1 MRTSLIALAATLAAA
16 APAFAQST
24 DQSTGWTPS
33 EIVVTAREDGGYA
46 AVDAATL
53 RTPVPIQQTPQSVQ
67 VLNRTLIVEQD
78 LTTLSDALRNIS
90 GVVPAQPS
98 EAVLVNPIVRGF
110 ESEIYLDG
118 LALYGD
124 TAASDPSSLIGVE
137 RIEVAKGPTSQLF
150 GGGTGAP
157 VGGLINMVSARP
169 QADAF
174 IRASFRTGSFG
185 TIQPSVDV
193 NQPLGPNVAIRFA
206 GEYLDST
213 DAVDAVTNERLT
225 LAPSLRIGFS
235 DTSLI
240 VGVKYNRFK
249 QLEYSGIPFAMAGAP
264 GVDPYHFSGAKDA
277 PKTEIEN
284 LALTAVFTHRLS
296 DKVTTKV
303 QVRNYQSRFD
313 EYGSFPYLA
322 FYPPAGTVYP
332 IITGYLPVKV
342 DEWSFDGSLT
352 ATFSTGSIDHVVIA
366 GAQYDFVDYDGAMG
380 FNFLP
385 VGLLDYADPHSD
397 VPFGP
402 TTFATDKFVNAYR
415 TLGFYAQD
423 QMTIGGRIH
432 VLAGLR
438 FSRLE
443 TTESLNGFSSP
454 RHSFTRIDPRLGV
467 TIDMVEGV
475 SLFAGYATGSRLSVF
490 FNPLAVPT
498 SPETSESVEGG
509 FKFGLKQLGLSG
521 TVAVYRQH
529 RNNVPLTDPF
539 FVTRQVGQQRAQG
552 LEADLIW
559 EPSKNFSLLA
569 SYAYTDA
576 KVTRDQFT
584 PANIGQRLSR
594 VPEHGGRIAVR
605 YRFAEGPLR
614 GFGIGTGMTAASGSE
629 VTLPNSVKTKG
640 YTVFDAQASYEM
652 GPFRIGVSVSNIF
665 DRTYFSPY
673 QYLGQ
678 PVVRPGAPRSAF
690 VTLGVNF

>member
-1 MRTSLIALAATLAAA
+1 M
-16 APAFAQST
+16 
-24 DQSTGWTPS
+24 
-33 EIVVTAREDGGYA
+33 
-46 AVDAATL
+46 
-53 RTPVPIQQTPQSVQ
+53 
-67 VLNRTLIVEQD
+67 LNRTLIDEQD

-110 ESEIYLDG
+110 EAEIYLDG

-157 VGGLINMVSARP
+157 VGGLINIVSAGPR
-169 QADAF
+169 ADASY
-174 IRASFRTGSFG
+174 RVGLRTGSFG
-185 TIQPSVDV
+185 TVQPAIDI
-193 NQPLGPNVAIRFA
+193 NQPLGSHAAIRIA
-206 GEYLDST
+206 GEYLDAR
-213 DAVDAVTNERLT
+213 DAIDAVTNERLT
-225 LAPSLRIGFS
+225 LAPSLRIGFG
-235 DTSLI
+235 DTSFV
-240 VGVKYNRFK
+240 VGAKYNRFK

-264 GVDPYHFSGAKDA
+264 GVDPFHFSGAKDA

-284 LALTAVFTHRLS
+284 LSLTGVFTHRIS
-296 DKVTTKV
+296 DDVTAKL

-322 FYPPAGTVYP
+322 FYPPVGTVYP
-332 IITGYLPVKV
+332 IITGFLPVKV
-342 DEWSFDGSLT
+342 DEWSFDGSVT
-352 ATFSTGSIDHVVIA
+352 ASFSTGGIDHVLIA
-366 GAQYDFVDYDGAMG
+366 GAQYDLVDYDGAMG
-380 FNFLP
+380 FNFFP
-385 VGLLDYADPHSD
+385 VGLLDYADPRSD

-402 TTFATDKFVNAYR
+402 TTFATDNFVNSYR

-438 FSRLE
+438 YSRLE
-443 TTESLNGFSSP
+443 ITESLNGLFSP
-454 RHSFTRIDPRLGV
+454 KHSFNRVDPRVGV
-467 TIDMVEGV
+467 SVDVVEGIT
-475 SLFAGYATGSRLSVF
+475 LFAGYATGSRLSVF
-490 FNPLAVPT
+490 FNPLAIPT
-498 SPETSESVEGG
+498 APETSKSLESGL
-509 FKFGLKQLGLSG
+509 KFGLRGLGLSG
-521 TVAVYRQH
+521 TIAVYRQH

-552 LEADLIW
+552 MEADLIW
-559 EPSKNFSLLA
+559 EPSKKFSLLA

-584 PANIGQRLSR
+584 PANVGQRLSR
-594 VPEHGGRIAVR
+594 VPEHSGRIAVR
-605 YRFAEGPLR
+605 YRFTDGGLR
-614 GFGIGTGMTAASGSE
+614 GFGFGAGMTAASGSE
-629 VTLPNSVKTKG
+629 VTLPNSVSTRG
-640 YTVFDAQASYEM
+640 YAVFDAQASYET
-652 GPFRIGVSVSNIF
+652 GPFRIGVSVGNIF
-665 DRTYFSPY
+665 DRTYFTPY

-678 PVVRPGAPRSAF
+678 PVVRPGAPRTAF

>member
-1 MRTSLIALAATLAAA
+1 MRTSLIALASTLVATS
-16 APAFAQST
+16 PALAQSAE
-24 DQSTGWTPS
+24 QSTGWTPD
-33 EIVVTAREDGGYA
+33 EIVVTANKVDGYA
-46 AVDAATL
+46 APDAATL
-53 RTPVPIQQTPQSVQ
+53 RTPVSIQQTPQSVQ
-67 VLNRTLIVEQD
+67 VLTRTLIDEQD

-110 ESEIYLDG
+110 ESEVYLDG

-157 VGGLINMVSARP
+157 VGGLINVVSARP
-169 QADAF
+169 QADASYH
-174 IRASFRTGSFG
+174 ASFRTGSFG
-185 TIQPSVDV
+185 TVQPAVDI
-193 NQPLGPNVAIRFA
+193 NQPLGSNVAIRIA
-206 GEYLDST
+206 GEYF
-213 DAVDAVTNERLT
+213 DANDAIDAVTNERLT
-225 LAPSLRIGFS
+225 LSPSLRIGFD

-240 VGVKYNRFK
+240 IGAKYNRFE

-284 LALTAVFTHRLS
+284 LALTGVFTHRLS
-296 DKVTTKV
+296 GNVTAKV

-352 ATFSTGSIDHVVIA
+352 ASFATGSIDHVLIA
-366 GAQYDFVDYDGAMG
+366 GAQYDMVDYDGAMG
-380 FNFLP
+380 FNFFP
-385 VGLLDYADPHSD
+385 VGLLDYADPLSD

-438 FSRLE
+438 YSRLE
-443 TTESLNGFSSP
+443 ITESLNGLSSP
-454 RHSFTRIDPRLGV
+454 KHSFNRVDPRVGV
-467 TIDMVEGV
+467 TVDVIEGV

-490 FNPLAVPT
+490 FNPLALPT
-498 SPETSESVEGG
+498 SPETSESLEGG
-509 FKFGLKQLGLSG
+509 IKFSLKALGLSG
-521 TVAVYRQH
+521 TIAAYRQT

-552 LEADLIW
+552 VEADLIW
-559 EPSKNFSLLA
+559 EPSKSFSLLA

-576 KVTRDQFT
+576 KVTKDQFT
-584 PANIGQRLSR
+584 PANIGERLSR
-594 VPEHGGRIAVR
+594 VPEHSGRIAAR
-605 YRFAEGPLR
+605 YRFTEGALR
-614 GFGIGTGMTAASGSE
+614 GFGLGAGMTAASGSQ
-629 VTLPNSVKTKG
+629 VTLPNSVQTKG
-640 YTVFDAQASYEM
+640 YAVFDAQASYDI

-665 DRTYFSPY
+665 DRTYFTPY

-690 VTLGVNF
+690 VTLGVSF